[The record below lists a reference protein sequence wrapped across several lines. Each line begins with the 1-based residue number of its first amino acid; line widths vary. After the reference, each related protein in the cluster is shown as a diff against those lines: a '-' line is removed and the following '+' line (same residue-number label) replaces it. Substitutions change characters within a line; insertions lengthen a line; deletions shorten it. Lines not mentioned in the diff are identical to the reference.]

1 MFAWHVLYGLH
12 KTLMTFVHIIT
23 FKFPLILKIQFNL
36 QIVAFFCY
44 FCHYYLIANGVKFD
58 KNRWYIIFSWYCHWS
73 PDYYLSIS
81 LVGNNFIESGM
92 DYKWIWSAWNGS
104 VHTRLKKTVD
114 SSNGDDKRSS
124 CLSNAFLFIAEKKT
138 LVLVCQFCSRCC
150 VFDVHCCLIIGVH
163 FYIFMC
169 SKICGLNLWIV
180 SKPYFVL
187 VIVSVRLV
195 LVLFFLRPAFF
206 FLFHQ

>member
-1 MFAWHVLYGLH
+1 M
-12 KTLMTFVHIIT
+12 
-23 FKFPLILKIQFNL
+23 
-36 QIVAFFCY
+36 
-44 FCHYYLIANGVKFD
+44 KFD

-81 LVGNNFIESGM
+81 LVGNNLIESGM

-124 CLSNAFLFIAEKKT
+124 CLSNAFLFIAEKKNVGSRVP
-138 LVLVCQFCSRCC
+138 VLFSMLRFRRALLFNYRCS
-150 VFDVHCCLIIGVH
+150 FL
-163 FYIFMC
+163 YIYVQQ
-169 SKICGLNLWIV
+169 NLWFEPVNCFKAIFCFGHRV
-180 SKPYFVL
+180 SQARFG
-187 VIVSVRLV
+187 SF
-195 LVLFFLRPAFF
+195 FFLWPAFF

>member
-1 MFAWHVLYGLH
+1 MLIQCI
-12 KTLMTFVHIIT
+12 FV
-23 FKFPLILKIQFNL
+23 
-36 QIVAFFCY
+36 C
-44 FCHYYLIANGVKFD
+44 C
-58 KNRWYIIFSWYCHWS
+58 R
-73 PDYYLSIS
+73 
-81 LVGNNFIESGM
+81 
-92 DYKWIWSAWNGS
+92 
-104 VHTRLKKTVD
+104 
-114 SSNGDDKRSS
+114 
-124 CLSNAFLFIAEKKT
+124 KKT

-195 LVLFFLRPAFF
+195 LVLFFLWPAFF
-206 FLFHQ
+206 FFYFINSLKGKLRFRTKQAKNILPFFVWYAIWWRKDTFCFKDAQSIAYGDFQQCSDKN